1 MSPLLKRVVFS
12 LLAGLAISAAVS
24 EVSFLFLREDSRSP
38 KVFQLVIPAGTAD
51 GIARGEKPPTLPEE
65 MRFVVGDVLSIK
77 NEDTVPH
84 ELGPLFIPAG
94 SSTQLSFNAEENY
107 SYSCSFQPD
116 NQFGLTVV
124 EPVTLYT
131 RVVGILFAGLP
142 LGGLIA
148 LYSLAAYPIKSRVAK
163 V

>member
-1 MSPLLKRVVFS
+1 MFKRVVLS
-12 LLAGLAISAAVS
+12 LLAGLALSAVVS
-24 EVSFLFLREDSRSP
+24 EVSFLILREDSRSP
-38 KVFQLVIPAGTAD
+38 TVFQLVIPAGTAE

-65 MRFVVGDVLSIK
+65 MRFVVGDKLTITNQDS
-77 NEDTVPH
+77 VPH

-94 SSTQLSFNAEENY
+94 SSTQLSFTAEENY

-124 EPVTLYT
+124 EPVTPYI
-131 RVVGILFAGLP
+131 RAVGILIAGLP

-148 LYSLAAYPIKSRVAK
+148 LYSLAAYPKKSGASTV
-163 V
+163 